1 MQRILVRV
9 TTFVLVLVVMWG
21 VLLLLG
27 LTGNVGELELAL
39 WLVLLIAAEWF
50 AMRWSRRW
58 LDTDTAP
65 IDQ

>member
-27 LTGNVGELELAL
+27 LTGNVG
-39 WLVLLIAAEWF
+39 
-50 AMRWSRRW
+50 
-58 LDTDTAP
+58 
-65 IDQ
+65 